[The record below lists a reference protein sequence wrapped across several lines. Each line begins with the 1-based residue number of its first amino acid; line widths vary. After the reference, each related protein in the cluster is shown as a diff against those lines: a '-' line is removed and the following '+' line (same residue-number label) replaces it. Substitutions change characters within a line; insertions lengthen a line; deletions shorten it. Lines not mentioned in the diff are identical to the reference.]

1 MKKNLYQEN
10 INFVALFFTQIV
22 VLNAG
27 RRRLGVSDLR
37 GKVHFLILAY
47 EQVINIFFLIKKL
60 VRNFDK
66 KS

>member
-1 MKKNLYQEN
+1 MKRNLYQEN
-10 INFVALFFTQIV
+10 INFVALFFIQIV

-47 EQVINIFFLIKKL
+47 YQVINIFFLIKKL

>member
-10 INFVALFFTQIV
+10 INFVALFFIQIV

-47 EQVINIFFLIKKL
+47 YYIFLDQEIGQEF
-60 VRNFDK
+60 
-66 KS
+66 

>member
-10 INFVALFFTQIV
+10 INFVALFFIQIV

-27 RRRLGVSDLR
+27 RRQLGVSDLR

-47 EQVINIFFLIKKL
+47 
-60 VRNFDK
+60 
-66 KS
+66 

>member
-1 MKKNLYQEN
+1 MRRNLYQEN
-10 INFVALFFTQIV
+10 INFVALFFIQIV

-47 EQVINIFFLIKKL
+47 
-60 VRNFDK
+60 
-66 KS
+66 

>member
-10 INFVALFFTQIV
+10 INFVALFFIQIV

-47 EQVINIFFLIKKL
+47 LIAGYQHIFLDQEIGQEF
-60 VRNFDK
+60 
-66 KS
+66 